1 MEIQAATISMGGTQ
15 FAVVHSGPELLTQQG
30 EADMTIERLQP
41 VFGGVPVVLMAL
53 MGDGSPRYYG
63 DADIVNLLA
72 GVPVDKMPWKDYN
85 VPD

>member
-1 MEIQAATISMGGTQ
+1 MEVQAAAISMGGNQ

-63 DADIVNLLA
+63 DADLVALLA
-72 GVPVDKMPWKDYN
+72 GVPVDQMPWKDYS
-85 VPD
+85 VPN